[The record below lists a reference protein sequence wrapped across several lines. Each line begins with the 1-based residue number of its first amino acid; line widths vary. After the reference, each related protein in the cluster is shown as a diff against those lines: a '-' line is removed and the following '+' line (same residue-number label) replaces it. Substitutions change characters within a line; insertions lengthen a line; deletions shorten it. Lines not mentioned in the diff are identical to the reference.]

1 MDLFREE
8 HILSY
13 EIYYIFKE
21 VVFISRFNEFKQ
33 KIKDNK
39 GKIIAGIIFVSGV
52 TYVIVKQ
59 NGTIKE
65 LKLDI
70 SKQSDVI
77 SNQQEDIDVL
87 KSVMS
92 KTVLSSLKDSVKRQ
106 LRYAEGKLN
115 NALKNDNVISEAD
128 KKLREEEIEFFSQQ
142 LEKIFKAEELLS
154 NKD

>member
-1 MDLFREE
+1 M
-8 HILSY
+8 
-13 EIYYIFKE
+13 
-21 VVFISRFNEFKQ
+21 SRFKEFKQ
-33 KIKDNK
+33 KLKDNK
-39 GKIIAGIIFVSGV
+39 GKIVAGIIFVSGV
-52 TYVIVKQ
+52 AYVVVKQ

-154 NKD
+154 NRD

>member
-1 MDLFREE
+1 M
-8 HILSY
+8 
-13 EIYYIFKE
+13 
-21 VVFISRFNEFKQ
+21 SRFKEFKQ
-33 KIKDNK
+33 KLKDNK
-39 GKIIAGIIFVSGV
+39 GKIIAGIIFVSGA

-77 SNQQEDIDVL
+77 SNQQEDIDIL

-154 NKD
+154 NRG

>member
-1 MDLFREE
+1 M
-8 HILSY
+8 
-13 EIYYIFKE
+13 
-21 VVFISRFNEFKQ
+21 SRFKEFKQ
-33 KIKDNK
+33 KLKDNK

-52 TYVIVKQ
+52 AYVVVKQ

-154 NKD
+154 NRD

>member
-1 MDLFREE
+1 M
-8 HILSY
+8 
-13 EIYYIFKE
+13 
-21 VVFISRFNEFKQ
+21 SRFKEFKQ

-52 TYVIVKQ
+52 AYVIVKQ

-70 SKQSDVI
+70 SKQSDII
-77 SNQQEDIDVL
+77 SDQQEDIDVL

-115 NALKNDNVISEAD
+115 NAIKNDNVISEAD

-154 NKD
+154 NRD

>member
-1 MDLFREE
+1 M
-8 HILSY
+8 
-13 EIYYIFKE
+13 
-21 VVFISRFNEFKQ
+21 SRFKEFKQ
-33 KIKDNK
+33 KLKDNK

-52 TYVIVKQ
+52 AYVIVKQ

-70 SKQSDVI
+70 SKQSDII
-77 SNQQEDIDVL
+77 SDQQEDIDVL

-154 NKD
+154 NRD

>member
-1 MDLFREE
+1 MSR
-8 HILSY
+8 
-13 EIYYIFKE
+13 FKE
-21 VVFISRFNEFKQ
+21 LKQ

-39 GKIIAGIIFVSGV
+39 GKIITGIIFVSGV
-52 TYVIVKQ
+52 AYVVVKQ
-59 NGTIKE
+59 NGTIQE
-65 LKLDI
+65 LKLD
-70 SKQSDVI
+70 SVKQSKIIDK
-77 SNQQEDIDVL
+77 QQEDINIL

-115 NALKNDNVISEAD
+115 NALKNDNIISEAD
-128 KKLREEEIEFFSQQ
+128 IKLREEEIEFFSRQ

>member
-1 MDLFREE
+1 M
-8 HILSY
+8 
-13 EIYYIFKE
+13 
-21 VVFISRFNEFKQ
+21 SRFKEFKQ
-33 KIKDNK
+33 KVKDNK
-39 GKIIAGIIFVSGV
+39 GKNITGIILVSGV
-52 TYVIVKQ
+52 AYVIVRQ

-154 NKD
+154 NRD

>member
-1 MDLFREE
+1 M
-8 HILSY
+8 
-13 EIYYIFKE
+13 
-21 VVFISRFNEFKQ
+21 
-33 KIKDNK
+33 
-39 GKIIAGIIFVSGV
+39 
-52 TYVIVKQ
+52 IVKQ

>member
-1 MDLFREE
+1 M
-8 HILSY
+8 
-13 EIYYIFKE
+13 
-21 VVFISRFNEFKQ
+21 SRFKEFKQ

-128 KKLREEEIEFFSQQ
+128 QTLREEEIEFLSQQ

-154 NKD
+154 NRD

>member
-1 MDLFREE
+1 M
-8 HILSY
+8 
-13 EIYYIFKE
+13 
-21 VVFISRFNEFKQ
+21 SRFKEFKQ
-33 KIKDNK
+33 KVKDNK
-39 GKIIAGIIFVSGV
+39 GKIITGIIFVSGV
-52 TYVIVKQ
+52 AYVIVRQ

-128 KKLREEEIEFFSQQ
+128 KKLREEEIEFFSRQ

-154 NKD
+154 NRD

>member
-1 MDLFREE
+1 M
-8 HILSY
+8 
-13 EIYYIFKE
+13 
-21 VVFISRFNEFKQ
+21 SRFKEFKQ
-33 KIKDNK
+33 KLKDNK

-77 SNQQEDIDVL
+77 SNQQEDIDIL

-154 NKD
+154 NRG